1 MGRPPFAPM
10 QQLLS
15 DWPYIAVLL
24 QLVFALLASAHVVLS
39 KRDTR
44 GAIGWVGVIWLAP
57 LFGLL
62 LYVWLGS
69 IVSSDG
75 PVPSVQSVPV

>member
-24 QLVFALLASAHVVLS
+24 HLVLALLASAHVVLS

-44 GAIGWVGVIWLAP
+44 GAIG
-57 LFGLL
+57 
-62 LYVWLGS
+62 
-69 IVSSDG
+69 
-75 PVPSVQSVPV
+75 